1 MGEKNGNSDRLYFLE
16 LQNHCDW
23 SHKIKKC
30 LLLGRKA
37 MTSLDST
44 LKSRGVT
51 LVTKVW
57 IVKTVVFPAVMD
69 GCESWT
75 IKKAECQRIDVFRL
89 WCRRRLLRV
98 PWTLKGIPWARKEIT
113 PVNPKGNQSLIFFG
127 RTDVKLKLWY
137 FGHPMQRAD
146 SLEKTLMLGKIEG
159 RRRREDRG
167 WDGWMASL
175 TQWTRVWANSGMVMD
190 REASCAAVHGVTKSQ
205 TQLSDWTELNYSI
218 KRF

>member
-1 MGEKNGNSDRLYFLE
+1 MNQLYIHIYPLFIRLFSL
-16 LQNHCDW
+16 LGHNC
-23 SHKIKKC
+23 SRKFKKC

-75 IKKAECQRIDVFRL
+75 IKKAERQRIDVFRL

-98 PWTLKGIPWARKEIT
+98 PWTLKGIPWTRKEIT

-190 REASCAAVHGVTKSQ
+190 REASCAAVHGVTKSPAW
-205 TQLSDWTELNYSI
+205 LSD
-218 KRF
+218 

>member
-1 MGEKNGNSDRLYFLE
+1 MNQLYIHIYPLFIRLFSL
-16 LQNHCDW
+16 LGHNC
-23 SHKIKKC
+23 SHKFKKC

-75 IKKAECQRIDVFRL
+75 IKKAERQTIDVFRL

-190 REASCAAVHGVTKSQ
+190 REASCAAVHGVTKSPAW
-205 TQLSDWTELNYSI
+205 LSD
-218 KRF
+218 